1 MAQAESIKL
10 TAELVEALAGTFL
23 SPMYDNPQPTPD
35 FHRQGW
41 ALYCSSAE
49 LAAIAAPR
57 GHAKSTAF
65 THDYGLGVL
74 LFRIQSY
81 MVIASATEDLA
92 IGHLSDMAMEL
103 RDNEDLRREFQI
115 EKLLVDARTEIIV
128 LFKDGYQ
135 AKVVAKGSGQ
145 KMRGMKWRGKRPG
158 LIIADDLEEDEQVE
172 NKARREKFLRWVNR
186 ALIPCRRRG
195 GLVRMHGTILHEE
208 SVLSKAMRSKAWS
221 SLFFSA
227 HSSMDDF
234 SNILWPGA
242 FTEDR
247 LRAIR
252 QVFLEDGD
260 AAGYSQEYLN
270 KPRDNSEAYLRS
282 SDFLPM
288 GDADY
293 AAKKIYKIGADFAV
307 SKADTANRT
316 SFTVGGQS
324 LDGLV
329 HIVDQR
335 VDRWSTN
342 EWIDV
347 MFQLAEEYTV
357 DEFVVEGGVIWKAV
371 EEIIFREMRERNLYL
386 PIRVINPVKDKAV
399 RARPFQKRLR
409 GQGLRFN
416 KKAEWYEN
424 YEDEC
429 LSFVPGSEAR
439 LDDQFDSTA
448 ILVKGFDN
456 QASPEEED
464 FFSDE
469 EVEFYTHDPRIF
481 MNRCQTTGY

>member
-1 MAQAESIKL
+1 MAKVEPVKL
-10 TAELVEALAGTFL
+10 TAELIEALAGTFL
-23 SPMYDNPQPTPD
+23 SPMYDDPQPTPD
-35 FHRQGW
+35 FHRKGW
-41 ALYCSSAE
+41 ALYCSPVE

-65 THDYGLGVL
+65 THVFGLAVL
-74 LFRIQSY
+74 LFRVQSY
-81 MVIASATEDLA
+81 AVVASATEDLA

-103 RDNEDLRREFQI
+103 RENEDLRREFQI

-128 LFKDGYQ
+128 QFRDGYQ
-135 AKVVAKGSGQ
+135 IKVVAKGSGQ

-158 LIIADDLEEDEQVE
+158 LILADDLEEDEQVE

-195 GLVRMHGTILHEE
+195 GIVRMHGTILHEE

-227 HSSMDDF
+227 HASMDDF

-242 FTEDR
+242 FTVDR

-288 GDADY
+288 SDDDY
-293 AAKKIYKIGADFAV
+293 AAKKIYKVGADFAV

-329 HIVDQR
+329 HVVDQR
-335 VDRWSTN
+335 VDRWSTD
-342 EWIDV
+342 EWIGV
-347 MFQLAEEYTV
+347 MFQLAEEYEI
-357 DEFVVEGGVIWKAV
+357 DEFVVEGGVIWKAI
-371 EEIIFREMRERNLYL
+371 EEIIYREMRERNTYL

-409 GQGLRFN
+409 GQGMRFN
-416 KKAEWYEN
+416 KKAAWYES

-429 LSFVPGSEAR
+429 LSFVVGSEAR
-439 LDDQFDSTA
+439 LDDQFDSSA
-448 ILVKGFDN
+448 IMVKGFDS
-456 QASPEEED
+456 QPSPEEED
-464 FFSDE
+464 FFSEE
-469 EVEFYTHDPRIF
+469 EVEMRVHDPRQWLH
-481 MNRCQTTGY
+481 RCETTGY